1 MNQGIKTAAK
11 KIMGEEPFSKLQ
23 LTRQLDRWEKA
34 NSLGIKED
42 LAGNIRFKD
51 IHEGERCFI
60 LGNGPSLKEVDLS
73 LLKDEA
79 VFTVNNFC
87 EVKDFEKVR
96 PNYHLWLDG
105 AFFGLRNDSSQD
117 IDKILERYEKTAAAD
132 PECFVPADAKKFIL
146 ENGLENKLRINY
158 IFPGLPEA
166 QTAGDIRTELTGAVN
181 VYRTV
186 VQYAV
191 AVAIYMGFKEIIL
204 LGCDSTNILMH
215 INTRLYGKSSELHAY
230 EKGEGAQQ
238 AKQLT
243 RSWKFSELLKDQYLL
258 FREYENLAEYCSK
271 KGIKLYNCSSQ
282 TLIDSIERKTLQ
294 EVLNV

>member
-11 KIMGEEPFSKLQ
+11 IIMGEKAFSNLQ
-23 LTRQLDRWEKA
+23 LTRQLNKWEKV
-34 NSLGIKED
+34 NSLSIKED
-42 LAGNIRFKD
+42 LARNIRFKD
-51 IHEGERCFI
+51 AHEGERCFI
-60 LGNGPSLKEVDLS
+60 LGNGPSLKEIGLS
-73 LLKDEA
+73 LLKDES

-87 EVKDFEKVR
+87 EVKDFDKVR

-132 PECFVPADAKKFIL
+132 PECFVPIEAKKFIL
-146 ENGLENKLRINY
+146 ENRLDKKLRFNY

-166 QTAGDIRTELTGAVN
+166 QTAEDIRTDLTKSVN
-181 VYRTV
+181 GYKTV
-186 VQYAV
+186 VQYAI
-191 AVAIYMGFKEIIL
+191 AIAIYMGFKEIIL

-238 AKQLT
+238 ARQLT
-243 RSWKFSELLKDQYLL
+243 RSWKFSELLNDQYLL
-258 FREYENLAEYCSK
+258 FREYDNLAEYCCK
-271 KGIKLYNCSSQ
+271 KGINLYNCSSQ
-282 TLIDSIERKTLQ
+282 TLIDSIERRTLQ
-294 EVLNV
+294 DVLNV